1 MRLRIRRRPIPTRG
15 RPVPKTENLNVA
27 AAMLAVVYLV
37 PGALKRL
44 ALQPL
49 EVCAVGGTMAAALES
64 AWSCYT
70 SAHQVA
76 GAVVAACILTGV
88 WAAWALPVLAGSEPD
103 PDRRLAF
110 VALKCGALAVSAT
123 PVASVNAACRLVRHL
138 GVLALAWGGVMAAGP
153 MLEGADRPDM
163 ASVGRLTYAAVA
175 CGTLGLWLVSTVAVG
190 PDRALECGAGVLLY
204 SAPVA
209 MQVLIGAPNT
219 RGAPARARPKPATRP
234 RSSR

>member
-1 MRLRIRRRPIPTRG
+1 MRLRIKRRKREETRAAPPAPGG
-15 RPVPKTENLNVA
+15 RLDAV

-37 PGALKRL
+37 PGTLKRL

-49 EVCAVGGTMAAALES
+49 EVCAAGGTVAAALES

-76 GAVVAACILTGV
+76 GAVIAACILTGV
-88 WAAWALPVLAGSEPD
+88 WAAWALPVLAGAEPE

-123 PVASVNAACRLVRHL
+123 PVSSVNAACRVVRHL
-138 GVLALAWGGVMAAGP
+138 GILGLAWGGVVAAGP
-153 MLEGADRPDM
+153 MLEGADRAD
-163 ASVGRLTYAAVA
+163 AATLGRTTYAAIA
-175 CGTLGLWLVSTVAVG
+175 CGTLGLWLVASVVTG
-190 PDRALECGAGVLLY
+190 PGRALECGAGVLLY

-209 MQVLIGAPNT
+209 MQVLIGAT
-219 RGAPARARPKPATRP
+219 RGHD
-234 RSSR
+234 